1 MITHPRTEELAEAVA
16 AWIDQIR
23 PSLDP
28 RNAFLARV
36 AANAMATIRREITE
50 GPAAEVAAV
59 AAMAGVLGRAGTYE
73 DLNAEL
79 CQRIRSGDLTVE
91 TPGLLPALRVMAD
104 DQLAIDQP
112 SYRPEGAPQPPS
124 GQPTPPPAPV

>member
-36 AANAMATIRREITE
+36 AANAMATIGRELTQ
-50 GPAAEVAAV
+50 GPAAEAAAV
-59 AAMAGVLGRAGTYE
+59 ARMADMLGHDGAYA
-73 DLNAEL
+73 DLNDEL
-79 CQRIRSGDLTVE
+79 CARIRSGELTAE
-91 TPGLLPALRVMAD
+91 TPGLLPALRVMAS

-112 SYRPEGAPQPPS
+112 SYRPEGS
-124 GQPTPPPAPV
+124 KPPPARG